1 MILPRYRRDYD
12 GEFLVTK
19 TTWAG
24 GVKDQYREWIPN
36 NIENHHISG
45 RAAVILSDTDR
56 DQFDYKRLQK
66 HRGGLLG
73 KKRLQTYGAGKI
85 WEDMIL
91 DFYISKEKDAITK
104 IVEAEYDAR
113 STVYTNARMVLTY
126 PGRLYLIPQAPPTMD
141 SAAIAVYLAA
151 FDGHREVFILGAN
164 KDTKWASSEAV
175 ANIATLIESYDLTQ
189 FICVGVESNMPE
201 AWRRFRNV
209 SCQSYRHWVS
219 HCDV

>member
-12 GEFLVTK
+12 GEFLVTETK
-19 TTWAG
+19 WSNG
-24 GVKDQYREWIPN
+24 IKDQYREWIPN

-45 RAAVILSDTDR
+45 RAAVILSDIDR
-56 DQFDYKRLQK
+56 EQFDYTRLQK

-85 WEDMIL
+85 WEDMVL
-91 DFYISKEKDAITK
+91 DFYTSKEKDTITK
-104 IVEAEYDAR
+104 IVEQEYDSR

-151 FDGHREVFILGAN
+151 FDGHKEVFLLGAN
-164 KDTKWASSEAV
+164 KDTRWASSETV
-175 ANIATLIESYDLTQ
+175 ENIATLIASYDLTQ
-189 FICVGVESNMPE
+189 FILVGTGSNMPAE
-201 AWRRFRNV
+201 WRQFRNV
-209 SCQSYRHWVS
+209 SCQSYREWVS
-219 HCDV
+219 YCDV